1 MECESKIGRAKN
13 RSRSCMYAF
22 IKISNFSSISTTF
35 VKKTEK
41 KKNIIEF
48 RRFLNCSLIV
58 INFASYV
65 LTERSTLT
73 TREAKLIFDA

>member
-35 VKKTEK
+35 IKEMMKKYILQFRLLF
-41 KKNIIEF
+41 NYLLILII
-48 RRFLNCSLIV
+48 L
-58 INFASYV
+58 ASYI